1 MKRITVTLPDEL
13 EQKLEY
19 FLQRQETP
27 PSITKVMQVAMW
39 EYLNTQA
46 LRQRGFSAA
55 RKPFKLAALDE
66 TDPSDEADVSE
77 NHDAYLNS

>member
-1 MKRITVTLPDEL
+1 MRRITVTLPDEL
-13 EQKLEY
+13 EKQLEH

-46 LRQRGFSAA
+46 LRQRGFVPAK
-55 RKPFKLAALDE
+55 KPFQITALAEIDQ
-66 TDPSDEADVSE
+66 SGEADVSDK
-77 NHDAYLNS
+77 HDAYLNS